1 MKIRKL
7 FYVLAFFIVVS
18 IYHSGEVFAADEK
31 EHLGYTVSMVQP
43 KTQIDPKRS
52 YFYIQTRPN
61 EPQNIEV
68 RIKSTKKEAV
78 KIKIFSQNAITGNN
92 GTIDYTEELADK
104 DASLTS
110 PITEMVKVETPEVTV
125 ENFEE
130 KTVKITIMPP
140 KESYKG
146 VKMGALVFALDQGQ
160 EAKNGVATEFSYRI
174 GLITSESGDEFTNG
188 ETLNLTEAKASIK
201 RGKKMVLATLQNPEP
216 KTVEGLTVSA
226 ELTKKNSEKV
236 IKKKNVKNYAM
247 APNSHVDFEI
257 DWGTNTLP
265 SGKYMITLAIHSD
278 YQEWYLQK
286 EFTITNQQAKTINKE
301 SAFKIITPKWGQ
313 LTAIALLFFTL
324 INSCWLMARRRK
336 WEMEWEKLRRAKK
349 RERLNKKNHKAK
361 SQR

>member
-226 ELTKKNSEKV
+226 ELTKKK
-236 IKKKNVKNYAM
+236 
-247 APNSHVDFEI
+247 
-257 DWGTNTLP
+257 
-265 SGKYMITLAIHSD
+265 
-278 YQEWYLQK
+278 Q
-286 EFTITNQQAKTINKE
+286 
-301 SAFKIITPKWGQ
+301 
-313 LTAIALLFFTL
+313 
-324 INSCWLMARRRK
+324 
-336 WEMEWEKLRRAKK
+336 
-349 RERLNKKNHKAK
+349 
-361 SQR
+361 

>member
-1 MKIRKL
+1 
-7 FYVLAFFIVVS
+7 
-18 IYHSGEVFAADEK
+18 
-31 EHLGYTVSMVQP
+31 
-43 KTQIDPKRS
+43 
-52 YFYIQTRPN
+52 
-61 EPQNIEV
+61 
-68 RIKSTKKEAV
+68 
-78 KIKIFSQNAITGNN
+78 
-92 GTIDYTEELADK
+92 
-104 DASLTS
+104 
-110 PITEMVKVETPEVTV
+110 
-125 ENFEE
+125 
-130 KTVKITIMPP
+130 
-140 KESYKG
+140 
-146 VKMGALVFALDQGQ
+146 
-160 EAKNGVATEFSYRI
+160 
-174 GLITSESGDEFTNG
+174 
-188 ETLNLTEAKASIK
+188 
-201 RGKKMVLATLQNPEP
+201 
-216 KTVEGLTVSA
+216 
-226 ELTKKNSEKV
+226 
-236 IKKKNVKNYAM
+236 M